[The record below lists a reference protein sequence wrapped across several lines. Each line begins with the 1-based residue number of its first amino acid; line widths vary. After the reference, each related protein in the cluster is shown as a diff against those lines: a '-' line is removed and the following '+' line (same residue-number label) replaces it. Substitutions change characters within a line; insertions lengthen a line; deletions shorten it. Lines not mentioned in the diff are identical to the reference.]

1 MKKILIFLFIIF
13 AVYNVKAYDF
23 SSDPE
28 ANYYNFIC
36 VYASDNRGIGAQI
49 YNYKTDNITRFRLT
63 GNVAQKWTNPSGLS
77 AIENDMQCKDELYYI
92 YHQTSTEYFYSF
104 NAPSYP
110 SIDNGYKIG
119 KLALLEM
126 CWYDDEDGWDCDNTT
141 AEFSSGDYYSSPNVD
156 KFGNDEGE
164 ILPPSG
170 NNNTKPNYSLGIF
183 EYCDENG
190 CSGTS
195 ECPTIFGRADDPDSI
210 FGFMSKYIFT
220 PIRWLTPII
229 LIVLTSLDFAKAIFM
244 DEKDGMGK
252 AKSNFGK
259 RAVAALIIFLAPT
272 IVSILLT
279 LIDGANV
286 SQCMNNNEIGNL

>member
-1 MKKILIFLFIIF
+1 MKKMLLLIALLVFMFSINID
-13 AVYNVKAYDF
+13 VKALTCEYNKDSNGMSLRLSKGNSNDYGWQISSGNSSYSNYSIIYANGSNIANMSSCPSF
-23 SSDPE
+23 IYYGCNTTYARCSISDKSSDIYL
-28 ANYYNFIC
+28 N
-36 VYASDNRGIGAQI
+36 GIKGLLTLKGSG
-49 YNYKTDNITRFRLT
+49 NTGGST
-63 GNVAQKWTNPSGLS
+63 GNNKT
-77 AIENDMQCKDELYYI
+77 
-92 YHQTSTEYFYSF
+92 
-104 NAPSYP
+104 
-110 SIDNGYKIG
+110 
-119 KLALLEM
+119 
-126 CWYDDEDGWDCDNTT
+126 
-141 AEFSSGDYYSSPNVD
+141 
-156 KFGNDEGE
+156 
-164 ILPPSG
+164 
-170 NNNTKPNYSLGIF
+170 PNYSLGIF
-183 EYCDENG
+183 GGVTGNE
-190 CSGTS
+190 T
-195 ECPTIFGRADDPDSI
+195 CPAIFGSASDPDSI

>member
-1 MKKILIFLFIIF
+1 MIF
-13 AVYNVKAYDF
+13 AGYSVNAYDF
-23 SSDPE
+23 SHDPE
-28 ANYYNFIC
+28 ANYYKFIC
-36 VYASDNRGIGAQI
+36 VYASDDRGIGAQI
-49 YNYKTDNITRFRLT
+49 YNYKNDNITRFRIT
-63 GNVAQKWTNPSGLS
+63 GNTTQKWTNPSGLS

-104 NAPSYP
+104 NEPSYP
-110 SIDNGYKIG
+110 SIDNGYKKG

-126 CWYDDEDGWDCDNTT
+126 CWYDDEDGWDCEN
-141 AEFSSGDYYSSPNVD
+141 AVPSFSSGDYYSSPNVD
-156 KFGNDEGE
+156 KFGNDDGE

-170 NNNTKPNYSLGIF
+170 NNQSQNKKPNYTLGIF
-183 EYCDENG
+183 GGVTGNA
-190 CSGTS
+190 T
-195 ECPTIFGRADDPDSI
+195 CPAIFGSASDPDSI

-229 LIVLTSLDFAKAIFM
+229 LIVLTSLDFAKAIFL

-252 AKSNFGK
+252 AKGNFGK

-286 SQCMNNNEIGNL
+286 SECMKNAEIGNL